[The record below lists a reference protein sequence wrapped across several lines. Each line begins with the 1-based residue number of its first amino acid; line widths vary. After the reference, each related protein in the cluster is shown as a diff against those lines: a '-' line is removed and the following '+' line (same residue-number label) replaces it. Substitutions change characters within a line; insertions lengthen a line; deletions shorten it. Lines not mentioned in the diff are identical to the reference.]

1 MVNNLQELLLDED
14 DRLHLDQIRQKERIS
29 LLYKNQINSLK
40 KSDLISTIQTPV
52 LVLDLNE
59 VSRNLANFQKFLPEV
74 NLFYAVKANTAPELL
89 RFFYRK
95 EMRFDVASVREFE
108 ILENLGVSPQ
118 AIMLSHPIKSQSLI
132 DLLFLK
138 SVGYYVVD
146 NLTEMER
153 IANTRDRLASEHQP
167 KLFIR
172 IRVDSHAQIDLNKKF
187 GCFLPEAIA
196 LFKKA
201 QTLNLFPYGVAF
213 HVGSQCCVVD
223 DYRQGFEKALT
234 LFNLVKEECNWE
246 LKAIDI
252 GGGFPDPLVAYHHKT
267 SPEKILASVGELCHQ
282 IQQQGVEIFAEPGRG
297 LVGSAGMLITR
308 VIGISHRKGR
318 RWVYLDDGVYG
329 GYSGKIYDGQQH
341 FIFLPI
347 SSDNDEKID
356 LISTVAGPTCDSFD
370 VIDSTAFLSE
380 KLEVG
385 DRFFSVNLGAYST
398 ASATEFNGFAPPS
411 TFVLNASPIDE
422 LN

>member
-74 NLFYAVKANTAPELL
+74 NLFYAVKANTAPELF

-187 GCFLPEAIA
+187 GCFLPED
-196 LFKKA
+196 
-201 QTLNLFPYGVAF
+201 TYV
-213 HVGSQCCVVD
+213 C
-223 DYRQGFEKALT
+223 T
-234 LFNLVKEECNWE
+234 
-246 LKAIDI
+246 
-252 GGGFPDPLVAYHHKT
+252 
-267 SPEKILASVGELCHQ
+267 
-282 IQQQGVEIFAEPGRG
+282 
-297 LVGSAGMLITR
+297 
-308 VIGISHRKGR
+308 
-318 RWVYLDDGVYG
+318 YLHG
-329 GYSGKIYDGQQH
+329 
-341 FIFLPI
+341 
-347 SSDNDEKID
+347 
-356 LISTVAGPTCDSFD
+356 
-370 VIDSTAFLSE
+370 
-380 KLEVG
+380 
-385 DRFFSVNLGAYST
+385 
-398 ASATEFNGFAPPS
+398 
-411 TFVLNASPIDE
+411 
-422 LN
+422 